1 MNWIE
6 KLPSQLAENIKRKIA
21 KDFSK
26 VYLTHNLVDTM
37 NVEARAN
44 QATLHIPA
52 IRYDFKEWNKNKVV
66 VHHLEWGSYAN
77 QVNITGGFSTF
88 HKNYIDYAIEEVIWW
103 EMGIDGTYLH
113 NRKVTDMSIKFHYAS
128 EDGTTGDMGNWEFRK
143 KIDKEFNATKKHREE
158 YKKKHRSKRK

>member
-6 KLPSQLAENIKRKIA
+6 KLPSQMAENLKRKIA

-66 VHHLEWGSYAN
+66 VHHPEWGSYAN

-88 HKNYIDYAIEEVIWW
+88 HTNYIDIAIRELVNV
-103 EMGIDGTYLH
+103 EMRISRLYLK
-113 NRKVTDMSIKFHYAS
+113 N
-128 EDGTTGDMGNWEFRK
+128 K
-143 KIDKEFNATKKHREE
+143 KIVEYDMMVHYEPSMGLSVKQAMDITKAKDHRKEYMKKQ
-158 YKKKHRSKRK
+158 KAKRSKK